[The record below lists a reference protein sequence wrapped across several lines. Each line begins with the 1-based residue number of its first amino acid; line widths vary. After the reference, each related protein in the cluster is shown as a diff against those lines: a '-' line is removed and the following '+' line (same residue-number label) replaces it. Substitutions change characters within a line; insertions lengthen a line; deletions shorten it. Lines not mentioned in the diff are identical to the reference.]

1 MKPTPRTPLGL
12 SSVKPALALSLALA
26 FAAANAPAATIVSTS
41 VGGNWDAPTTW
52 VGGVVPTSSDD
63 AQIFAGA
70 SVSVVNNASANS
82 VAFLGSMTNT
92 TSLSVSSGVTLNVT
106 GGITVQNSTNNIV
119 SAMVTGA
126 GTINCASL
134 TVAGVVVPLQ
144 GNLTTILTSTIAQL
158 NIAGDLTIAGYDGG
172 GSSQSQPAF
181 YLSSG
186 AVNVGGTFAMTEAG
200 SVNGPKGTQT
210 FSMATGAQSGTL
222 TLYGTPAFSLSGNVN
237 INLNGANSTVVY
249 AGGTQTILST
259 AYNNLTLANP
269 GTKSFSGGGLAIN
282 NALEIDNGAIFSM
295 PSNVSAPALYLDGQ
309 RQTGNNQTY
318 GGTGSGANHI
328 LSNYFIGTAKF
339 KAVSTTI
346 GTTTALTRSSGPTTS
361 VYGTALSFHAVVSV
375 IGGGTVPNGDTV
387 TFSSGSTIV
396 GTAITSG
403 NTADVTLYNVPVGSN
418 QTITATYDGGATYA
432 ASTSSGIPQTTTP
445 KSFSVQGLS
454 PANKIYDG
462 TAAATLSG
470 TAALLSTEALGGS
483 TTDGH
488 PYNGDAVSLSSSAA
502 AAFAG
507 TFSNT
512 NGGVGVVVTITGN
525 ALTGAQAGN
534 YALASPDEAYG
545 AVTANVYLTAG
556 TNTIGGISH
565 GATTVINAT
574 GNALNHYVL
583 ERSTSLSGGG
593 WTAISTNTAD
603 AGGALRVTDD
613 FSDLSGVIPPQAF
626 YRFRWQ
632 P

>member
-1 MKPTPRTPLGL
+1 MKPTPRIPLGL
-12 SSVKPALALSLALA
+12 WSVTPAFALSLALA
-26 FAAANAPAATIVSTS
+26 FAAAKAHAATIVSTAA
-41 VGGNWDAPTTW
+41 GGNWDAPATW
-52 VGGVVPTSSDD
+52 VGGVVPAASDD

-70 SVSVVNNASANS
+70 SVSVVNNAAANS
-82 VAFLGSMTNT
+82 LSILGSKTNAT
-92 TSLSVSSGVTLNVT
+92 TLSVNSGLTLNVT
-106 GGITVQNSTNNIV
+106 GGFTLQNSTNNIV
-119 SAMVTGA
+119 SAVITGG

-144 GNLTTILTSTIAQL
+144 GNLTTILTSTVAHL
-158 NIAGDLTIAGYDGG
+158 NIAGDLTLAGYDGG

-186 AVNVGGTFAMTEAG
+186 SVSVGGTFAMTEAG

-222 TLYGTPAFSLSGNVN
+222 TLAGTPAFSLSGNVN
-237 INLNGANSTVVY
+237 INLNGSNSTVVY

-269 GTKSFSGGGLAIN
+269 GTKTFSGAAPTISD
-282 NALEIDNGAIFSM
+282 ALEIDNGAIFNM
-295 PSNVSAPALYLDGQ
+295 PTKMAASSLYLDGE
-309 RQTGNNQTY
+309 RQSGNGQTY
-318 GGTGSGANHI
+318 GGPGSGADHI
-328 LSNYFIGTAKF
+328 LDGYFSGAAKF
-339 KAVSTTI
+339 KAVATTI
-346 GTTTALTRSSGPTTS
+346 GTTIALTRSAGPATS

-375 IGGGTVPNGDTV
+375 VGGGTVPNGDTV

-396 GTAITSG
+396 GSVTTSG
-403 NTADVTLYNVPVGSN
+403 NTADVTLYNVAVGSN
-418 QTITATYDGGATYA
+418 QTITATYNGDETYVS
-432 ASTSSGIPQTTTP
+432 STSSGITQTVTP
-445 KSFSVQGLS
+445 KSLFVQGLS
-454 PANKIYDG
+454 AANKVYDG
-462 TAAATLSG
+462 TATASLSG
-470 TAALLSTEALGGS
+470 TAALLSYEALGGS
-483 TTDGH
+483 TADGH
-488 PYNGDAVSLSSSAA
+488 PYNGDAVALSSSAA

-525 ALTGAQAGN
+525 SLTGAQAGN
-534 YALASPDEAYG
+534 YALASPDEANG
-545 AVTANVYLTAG
+545 SVTANVYLTAG
-556 TNTIGGISH
+556 TNTIGGISY
-565 GATTVINAT
+565 GPTTVIHAS

-583 ERSTSLSGGG
+583 ERSTNLSGGG

-603 AGGALRVTDD
+603 ASGALSVADT
-613 FSDLSGVIPPQAF
+613 FSDLSGVMPPQAF